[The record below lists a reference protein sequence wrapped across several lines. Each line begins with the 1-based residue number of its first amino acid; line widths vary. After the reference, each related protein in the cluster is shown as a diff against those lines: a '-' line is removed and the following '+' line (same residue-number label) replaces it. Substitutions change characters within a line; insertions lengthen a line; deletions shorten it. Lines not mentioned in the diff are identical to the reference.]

1 MIVVFS
7 FCFKTDAKMAF
18 ELEVIEDYVHTCF
31 KKIKNYNLIIKT
43 DFLLHTY
50 FYCVNT
56 VTCHSLFQVLMSS
69 TVSGKQL
76 SEIKL

>member
-7 FCFKTDAKMAF
+7 FCFKNDAKMAF
-18 ELEVIEDYVHTCF
+18 KLKVVEDYVHTCF
-31 KKIKNYNLIIKT
+31 KMFKKYNLIVKT

-56 VTCHSLFQVLMSS
+56 VTCHSLFLVLMLS
-69 TVSGKQL
+69 TVS
-76 SEIKL
+76 